1 MNKAIL
7 VVDMPESCRDCMI
20 RSLADDCQAIGRY
33 VQEYRQNK
41 NKPDWCPLKPMPEK
55 EYPFFN
61 MDEYEDGRID
71 GWNEFFD
78 KIYT

>member
-20 RSLADDCQAIGRY
+20 RSLADDCQAIGRF

-55 EYPFFN
+55 EDHVFN
-61 MDEYEDGRID
+61 MVKYEDGWID
-71 GWNEFFD
+71 GWNAFFD
-78 KIYT
+78 NICT